1 MYYILYKY
9 SEVGFV
15 FVSLQEK
22 KELWNDLLFIS
33 FFEKKLGLK
42 PLHYYWYSL
51 FLYINLKCKHSFK
64 K

>member
-22 KELWNDLLFIS
+22 KGLWNDLLFIS
-33 FFEKKLGLK
+33 FFEKGLAWN
-42 PLHYYWYSL
+42 H
-51 FLYINLKCKHSFK
+51 FTTIDIVCFCT
-64 K
+64 